1 TLMAT
6 KKLNGMNETSVKGAC
21 PAHSGGPHTPLRRQ
35 FRQES
40 GSHGPMR
47 ARTLGLSV
55 LIVVVMKMVVMLLV
69 LMLMYLMRVQ
79 LVGRF
84 EGLGSRGKPIEPRGS
99 ISGRRRHRIQPSSAT
114 IVRSRRRQ
122 RRRHLVEAH
131 LGILNVIINPW
142 VVPRQEGK

>member
-1 TLMAT
+1 T

-55 LIVVVMKMVVMLLV
+55 LIVVVMKMVVMVLV
-69 LMLMYLMRVQ
+69 LMYLIMVQ

-84 EGLGSRGKPIEPRGS
+84 EGLGSRCQPIEPRGS

-114 IVRSRRRQ
+114 IVRRRRRQ
-122 RRRHLVEAH
+122 RRSHLVEAH
-131 LGILNVIINPW
+131 LGILNVIINPC
-142 VVPRQEGK
+142 VVRRQEGK